1 MASAH
6 AANVIAM
13 AASSFVC
20 MPLGVAF
27 LNRVLALVVQLA
39 AFTCTLS
46 RLGEPE
52 GVERT
57 EAHLAQPALGLEAEN
72 PALRPV
78 LADLAE
84 EAGVEPTE
92 DAGRPPTDLKS
103 ARATGPDTLPRPV

>member
-1 MASAH
+1 
-6 AANVIAM
+6 M

-20 MPLGVAF
+20 MALGVAF

-46 RLGEPE
+46 RLGEPV

-57 EAHLAQPALGLEAEN
+57 QAHLAQPALGLEAEN

-84 EAGVEPTE
+84 EAS
-92 DAGRPPTDLKS
+92 AGSNSTRVYVDRYLSIKRLT
-103 ARATGPDTLPRPV
+103 